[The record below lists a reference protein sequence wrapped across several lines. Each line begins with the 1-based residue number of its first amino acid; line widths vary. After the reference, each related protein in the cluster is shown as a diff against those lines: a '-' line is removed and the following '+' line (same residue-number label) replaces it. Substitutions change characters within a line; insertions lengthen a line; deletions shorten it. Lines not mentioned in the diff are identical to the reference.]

1 MGKNLKLSVVLPTK
15 NRPDD
20 LVRAV
25 TSILEQNELPYEL
38 IIVDQSVDS
47 KSHNNIKDLFS
58 KLKPNTK
65 LVYIHD
71 SSIKGL
77 VSAKNHGV
85 KKSNGEI
92 ISFLEDDEFLDKN
105 YLKNTINLF
114 DKNEHILGC
123 CGIVTNI
130 RRSFFYEI
138 MFKLFHQGLF
148 FDKRVDVVKY
158 KDSDGKGVLIS
169 STHLSG
175 GISSYR
181 REVFKSIE
189 YDLRTNFF
197 YCEDIDFSIRAADF
211 FGKNRFVI
219 ATNIFLAH
227 YMSPINRDVFEP
239 RWFRKTNEFI
249 LLYKKNKNKKY
260 SLLSVIW
267 LIIGLFFEAVYSCF
281 TTFSFGPILGFFKGL
296 YSGLNYDINNSSSSS
311 SSNLHKTTVEGFGDE
326 WEYFNQSS
334 LNSSEREVIFND
346 YFKVFPWDILP
357 ENPKGFDL
365 GCGSGRW
372 ALLVADKVGHLNCID
387 PSEKALD
394 VAKKNLSL
402 KKNVDFLLASVDLIP
417 LPDNSQDFG
426 YSLGVLHHIPDT
438 FSALK
443 SCVNKLKT
451 GAPFLLYLYYS
462 FDNRPLWYRLLWKLS
477 DIFRRIIYVLPES
490 IKRLVTDLIASTIY
504 FTFARL
510 SLLLEFIG
518 INSKQMPLTYYR
530 NKSFYTMRTD
540 ARDRFGTPLEQRF
553 SKEQITKMMVDSGLT
568 QIQFSDEA
576 PYWCVV
582 GIKKDSSI

>member
-1 MGKNLKLSVVLPTK
+1 MSKNLKLSVVLPTI

-25 TSILEQNELPYEL
+25 TSILKQNELPYEL
-38 IIVDQSVDS
+38 IIVDQSIDS

-58 KLKPNTK
+58 KLNINTK
-65 LVYIHD
+65 LIYIHD
-71 SSIKGL
+71 SSINGL
-77 VSAKNHGV
+77 MSAKNHGV

-92 ISFLEDDEFLDKN
+92 ISFLEDDVVLDKN
-105 YLKNTINLF
+105 YIKNTINLF

-123 CGIVTNI
+123 CGIVSNI
-130 RRSFFYEI
+130 RRSFFYEV
-138 MFKLFHQGLF
+138 MFTFFHRGLF
-148 FDKRVDVVKY
+148 FDKRVDAVKY
-158 KDSDGKGVLIS
+158 MDSEGCGVLIRS
-169 STHLSG
+169 SHLSG
-175 GISSYR
+175 GASSYR

-189 YDLRTNFF
+189 YDLHTNFF
-197 YCEDIDFSIRAADF
+197 YCEDIDFSIRASDF
-211 FGKNRFVI
+211 FGKDSFVI

-227 YMSPINRDVFEP
+227 YMSNINRDVLQP
-239 RWFRKTNEFI
+239 RWMKKTNEFI
-249 LLYKKNKNKKY
+249 LLYKKNKYKKY
-260 SLLSVIW
+260 SHLAVIW
-267 LIIGLFFEAVYSCF
+267 LILGLFFEAVYSCF
-281 TTFSFGPILGFFKGL
+281 TTFSFGPIFGFFKGV
-296 YSGLNYDINNSSSSS
+296 YSGINYDMNNS
-311 SSNLHKTTVEGFGDE
+311 SSNLHKATVLGFGDE
-326 WEYFNQSS
+326 WEYFDQST
-334 LNSSEREVIFND
+334 LKTPEREVIFND

-394 VAKKNLSL
+394 VAKKNLLL
-402 KKNVDFLLASVDLIP
+402 KKNVDFLLASADLIP

-462 FDNRPLWYRLLWKLS
+462 FDNRSLWYRLLWSIS
-477 DIFRRIIYVLPES
+477 DILRRLIYILPEA
-490 IKRLVTDLIASTIY
+490 IKRRMTDFIAFTIY
-504 FTFARL
+504 LPLARL

-518 INSKQMPLTYYR
+518 ITSKHIPLTYYR

-553 SKEQITKMMVDSGLT
+553 SKKQITKMMLDSGLT

-582 GIKKDSSI
+582 GIKKDSSN

>member
-1 MGKNLKLSVVLPTK
+1 MSRKLKLSVVIPTI
-15 NRPDD
+15 NRPGD

-47 KSHNNIKDLFS
+47 KSHNDIKDLIS

-65 LVYIHD
+65 LIYIHD

-92 ISFLEDDEFLDKN
+92 ISFLEDDVFLGQN
-105 YLKNTINLF
+105 YIKNTIHLF

-123 CGIVTNI
+123 CGIVSNI
-130 RRSFFYEI
+130 RRSFFYEM
-138 MFKLFHQGLF
+138 MFKLFHRGLF
-148 FDKRVDVVKY
+148 FDKRVDIVKHI
-158 KDSDGKGVLIS
+158 DSEGLGALIR

-197 YCEDIDFSIRAADF
+197 YCEDIDFSIRASDF
-211 FGKNRFVI
+211 FGKDRFVI

-227 YMSPINRDVFEP
+227 YMSNVNRDMFQP
-239 RWFRKTNEFI
+239 RWMRKTNEFI

-260 SLLSVIW
+260 SLLSIIW
-267 LIIGLFFEAVYSCF
+267 LINGLFFEAFYSCF
-281 TTFSFGPILGFFKGL
+281 ITFSLGPIFGFFKGL
-296 YSGLNYDINNSSSSS
+296 YSGIKYDINNSSSS
-311 SSNLHKTTVEGFGDE
+311 NLHKATVKGFGDE
-326 WEYFNQSS
+326 WNYFNQSS
-334 LNSSEREVIFND
+334 LNSAEREVIFND

-394 VAKKNLSL
+394 VAKENLSL
-402 KKNVDFLLASVDLIP
+402 KKNVDFILASADLIP

-443 SCVNKLKT
+443 SCVNKLKN

-462 FDNRPLWYRLLWKLS
+462 FDNRSLWYRWLWKLS
-477 DIFRRIIYVLPES
+477 DIFRRVIFTLPEP
-490 IKRLVTDLIASTIY
+490 IKRRITDIIALLIY

-510 SLLLEFIG
+510 SLLLELIG
-518 INSKQMPLTYYR
+518 ISSKHIPLSYYR

-553 SKEQITKMMVDSGLT
+553 SKKQITKMMVGAGLT
-568 QIQFSDEA
+568 QIQFSNEA